1 MCQERGRR
9 GHDCMVVG
17 FTTTCVISAYL
28 QLSCEFES
36 RWLQSVLDTTLCD
49 KVFQWLATGQWFSLG
64 TPVSST
70 NKTDNHDIAE
80 ILLKV
85 ALNTTTL
92 THVSG
97 LVIGDNRVL

>member
-49 KVFQWLATGQWFSLG
+49 KVFQW
-64 TPVSST
+64 
-70 NKTDNHDIAE
+70 
-80 ILLKV
+80 
-85 ALNTTTL
+85 
-92 THVSG
+92 
-97 LVIGDNRVL
+97 